1 MTNTETGQLLMN
13 SLVQFKK
20 LHLKNKPQHGL
31 YSSEIHM
38 LFIIRQ
44 LTKGNPKG
52 IKVTDISKSLN
63 VSPPTVTQ
71 KITSL
76 EKKGFINRI
85 HSKKDRRTVLISI
98 SEEAKELIETMQYEF
113 LQQCIGLAEY
123 LGINESKKLHSL
135 LNKTYRYFSEYN
147 SKQENSK
154 E

>member
-1 MTNTETGQLLMN
+1 MTTDEAGKDLMN

-20 LHLKNKPQHGL
+20 LHMKNKPQHGL
-31 YSSEIHM
+31 HPSEIHM
-38 LFIIRQ
+38 LFIIKQ
-44 LTKGNPKG
+44 LNNNSNEG
-52 IKVTDISKSLN
+52 IKVTEISNTLN

-98 SEEAKELIETMQYEF
+98 TDEAKELIETMQYDF

-123 LGINESKKLHSL
+123 LGINESKKLNRL
-135 LNKTYRYFSEYN
+135 LNKTYIFFNGYN
-147 SKQENSK
+147 N
-154 E
+154 